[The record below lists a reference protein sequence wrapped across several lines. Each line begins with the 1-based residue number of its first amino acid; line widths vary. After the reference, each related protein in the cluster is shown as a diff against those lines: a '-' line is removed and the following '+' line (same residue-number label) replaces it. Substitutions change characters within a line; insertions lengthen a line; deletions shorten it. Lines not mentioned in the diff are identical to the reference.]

1 MSNFT
6 YDDELYHYGV
16 LGMKWGVR
24 KDPERA
30 FSKSSRKA
38 RKLKL
43 KADRIK
49 TKSSKYNL
57 QLQKAKDKLNSR
69 STNAKN
75 AGKRQK
81 KIDKLLKKTSKFN
94 KRYEKAEAKASNWAD
109 KMEEV
114 FGKIDVNSLP
124 QEDIDAGKDYVNY
137 IWALQSEAAAKAN
150 ADTARQYVNQ
160 FR

>member
-6 YDDELYHYGV
+6 YDDELAHYGV

-38 RKLKL
+38 RKLRLRADKL
-43 KADRIK
+43 KS
-49 TKSSKYNL
+49 KSSRYDLK
-57 QLQKAKDKLNSR
+57 LQKAKDKLNSR
-69 STNAKN
+69 STNEKN
-75 AGKRQK
+75 AAKRQRRIDNLQK
-81 KIDKLLKKTSKFN
+81 KVNRFSKKSQ
-94 KRYEKAEAKASNWAD
+94 KAEAKATKWAD
-109 KMEEV
+109 QMEEV
-114 FGKIDVNSLP
+114 FGKVNLDSIP

-137 IWALQSEAAAKAN
+137 IWALQSENAAKENAN
-150 ADTARQYVNQ
+150 TARKYINQ